1 VKSKLADLLARIPQ
15 ARIGI
20 VGDFCLDAYL
30 LLDPAASELSL
41 ETGLP
46 TKAVRAQRY
55 SLGGAGNV
63 AANLRALGVRQVAVF
78 GVLGDDPFGW
88 QMLRLFEQEAVDV
101 RGLLV
106 QREGWQTPTYTKP
119 YEGEREGSRID
130 YGAFNELA
138 EETSGALLAALE
150 ERIGE
155 MDALVINQ
163 QLARGIH
170 TPRFRDALTDL
181 VGRHLGFPVLADSR
195 SFSDEF
201 HGTMRK
207 LNEREG
213 ARLCGPPAGGAA
225 GGLAAARRIAGELY
239 RRWNR
244 PLFLTRGEFGCLVQD
259 EEGCH
264 EVPGLAILGPTDPV
278 GAGDSMLAGIAA
290 ALASGEDPRGAA
302 ELGNFVAGVTVQ
314 KLRTTGTAT
323 PEEVLAIGTSPD
335 YRYQPELAL
344 QPLRARYHPGTEIEL
359 ADALPRRLRL
369 RHAVFDH
376 DGTISTLRQGWD
388 EVMGPMMIRAILG
401 ERPEQAEE
409 ALYRRVEERVREYID
424 RTTGIQ
430 TLAQMKGLQAMVR
443 EFGLVPEERIL
454 DEHGYKAIY
463 NRQIME
469 RVDARL
475 ARLRRGE
482 LGVEDF
488 TIKGAVSFLEEL
500 RLRGVRLYL
509 ASGTDQQDV
518 EREAAA
524 LGYAGLFAGHIYGAR
539 GDLNHEP
546 KRVVLERILRE
557 IGDKAIGQVLT
568 FGDGPVE
575 LRETR
580 KRGGLAVG
588 VASNEERRY
597 GLNPDKRARLIQ
609 AGAHLIVPD
618 FSQGP
623 RLLELLGIGPQ
634 QEQEQ

>member
-1 VKSKLADLLARIPQ
+1 MRSSLAELLGRIPNV
-15 ARIGI
+15 RIGI

-30 LLDPAASELSL
+30 LIDPAASELSV
-41 ETGLP
+41 ETGLA
-46 TKAVRAQRY
+46 TKAVLAQRY

-63 AANLRALGVRQVAVF
+63 AANLRALGVRRVEVF

-88 QMLRLFEQEAVDV
+88 QMLRLFEQEAVDAH
-101 RGLLV
+101 GLLV

-119 YEGEREGSRID
+119 YEGEREANRID
-130 YGAFNELA
+130 YGNFNELA
-138 EETSGALLAALE
+138 EETAQALLAALE
-150 ERIGE
+150 ERLGE
-155 MDALVINQ
+155 LDVLIINQ

-170 TPRFRDALTDL
+170 TPRFRGALVDL

-201 HGTMRK
+201 HGTLRK

-213 ARLCGPPAGGAA
+213 ARLCGPAA
-225 GGLAAARRIAGELY
+225 GRRSGLAAARRIAEELH

-259 EEGCH
+259 EEGSH
-264 EVPGLAILGPTDPV
+264 EVPGLNILGPTDPV

-290 ALASGEDPRGAA
+290 ALACGEDPQGAA

-323 PEEVLAIGTSPD
+323 PAEVLAIGASPD

-344 QPLRARYHPGTEIEL
+344 QPLRARYHPGTQIEL
-359 ADALPRRLRL
+359 ASALPRRLRL
-369 RHAVFDH
+369 EHAVFDH
-376 DGTISTLRQGWD
+376 DGTISTLREGWD

-401 ERPEQAEE
+401 EHPEKAPEE
-409 ALYRRVEERVREYID
+409 LYRRVEERIRDYID

-430 TLAQMKGLQAMVR
+430 TLAQMKGLVGMVR
-443 EFGLVPEERIL
+443 EFGQVPQERIL
-454 DEHGYKAIY
+454 DEQGYKEVY
-463 NRQIME
+463 NRKLME
-469 RVDARL
+469 RV
-475 ARLRRGE
+475 RLRRARLESGE

-488 TIKGAVSFLEEL
+488 TIKGTLRFLAEL
-500 RLRGVRLYL
+500 QRRGVRLYL

-518 EREAAA
+518 EQEAAA
-524 LGYAGLFAGHIYGAR
+524 LGYAGLFTVHIYGAR
-539 GDLNHEP
+539 GSLDHEP
-546 KRVVLERILRE
+546 KRVVLERILAE
-557 IGDKAIGQVLT
+557 IGDQAIARVVT

-597 GLNPDKRARLIQ
+597 GLNLEKRARLIQ
-609 AGAHLIVPD
+609 AGAQVVVPD

-623 RLLELLGIGPQ
+623 RLLDLLGFAA
-634 QEQEQ
+634 E

>member
-1 VKSKLADLLARIPQ
+1 MKSSLAELLGRIPK

-20 VGDFCLDAYL
+20 LGDFCLDAYL
-30 LLDPAASELSL
+30 LIEPAASELSL

-46 TKAVRAQRY
+46 TKAVLAQRY

-119 YEGEREGSRID
+119 YEGEQEGNRID
-130 YGAFNELA
+130 YGNFNSLA
-138 EETSGALLAALE
+138 EETAQALLAALE
-150 ERIGE
+150 ERLGE
-155 MDALVINQ
+155 MDVLVINQ

-195 SFSDEF
+195 SFSEEF
-201 HGTMRK
+201 HGTLRK

-213 ARLCGPPAGGAA
+213 ARLCGPPAARR
-225 GGLAAARRIAGELY
+225 GGLAGARRIAEELY

-259 EEGCH
+259 EEGSH
-264 EVPGLAILGPTDPV
+264 EIPGLAILGPTDPV

-290 ALASGEDPRGAA
+290 ALASGEDPQGAA

-323 PEEVLAIGTSPD
+323 PAEVLAIGASPD

-344 QPLRARYHPGTEIEL
+344 QPLRARYQPGTQIEL
-359 ADALPRRLRL
+359 ASALPRRLSL

-376 DGTISTLRQGWD
+376 DGTVSTLREGWD

-401 ERPEQAEE
+401 ERPERAEE

-430 TLAQMKGLQAMVR
+430 TLAQMKGLVGMVR
-443 EFGLVPEERIL
+443 EFGRVPEERIL
-454 DEHGYKAIY
+454 DEHGYKEVY
-463 NRQIME
+463 NRQLME
-469 RVDARL
+469 RVRARRARL
-475 ARLRRGE
+475 ESGE

-488 TIKGAVSFLEEL
+488 TIKGALPFLAEL
-500 RLRGVRLYL
+500 QRRGVRLYL

-518 EREAAA
+518 EQEAAA
-524 LGYAGLFAGHIYGAR
+524 LGYAGMFAGHIYGAR
-539 GDLNHEP
+539 GDLSHEP
-546 KRVVLERILRE
+546 KRVVLERILKE
-557 IGDKAIGQVLT
+557 IGEEAIGQVVT

-597 GLNPDKRARLIQ
+597 GLNLDKRARLIQ
-609 AGAHLIVPD
+609 AGAQLIVPD

-623 RLLELLGIGPQ
+623 RLLELLGFGP
-634 QEQEQ
+634 E